1 MYCKW
6 GHGITEGEIQIGCKQ
21 KTIEEWDLFFNSED
35 ELETKRGT
43 QEFKQIQAVFEAY
56 KAYLNFLNDGK

>member
-6 GHGITEGEIQIGCKQ
+6 SHGITGDKIHIGCKQ
-21 KTIEEWDLFFNSED
+21 KTIKEWDLFFNSED
-35 ELETKRGT
+35 EIETKRGT